1 MIVSGD
7 EANLAGTQWS
17 GREDDLTQQVAALT
31 MRAVQMRNTLSE
43 VANRVADVE
52 DQVAV
57 CFDARASAS
66 ADRAVEL
73 REHADGARRY
83 AALERLRAAD
93 YALPVTGKS

>member
-1 MIVSGD
+1 MIV
-7 EANLAGTQWS
+7 N
-17 GREDDLTQQVAALT
+17 GREDDLTQQVVALT
-31 MRAVQMRNTLSE
+31 IRAVQMRNTLSE

-93 YALPVTGKS
+93 YALPVTAKS